1 MAADGITRRSFLTVA
16 GSAPVVGQVATDRL
30 LGGPPRPLGPDPV
43 SITFELNGKSTTV
56 VVEPRVTLLSAL
68 RNRLDLTGAKEI
80 CDRGSCGG
88 CTVLVDGKPVVS
100 CMMLAMDA
108 QGRKVTTV
116 EGLGM
121 GTLQEAFWTADAMQ
135 CGFCIPGMVVGCHA
149 LLQENKSP
157 SMDDVKA
164 ALAGHLCRCGT
175 YTRIF
180 EAALAAA
187 KKR

>member
-1 MAADGITRRSFLTVA
+1 MAGSEITRRSFLTVA
-16 GSAPVVGQVATDRL
+16 GAAPVVGKLPEFAA
-30 LGGPPRPLGPDPV
+30 PPRALGPGPV
-43 SITFELNGKSTTV
+43 DVTFELNGKSTTV
-56 VVEPRVTLLSAL
+56 SVEPRVTLLSAL

-88 CTVLVDGKPVVS
+88 CTVLLDDKPVVA
-100 CMMLAMDA
+100 CMMLAVDA
-108 QGRKVTTV
+108 AGRRVTTV

-121 GTLQEAFWTADAMQ
+121 GTLQEAFWAADAMQ

-149 LLQENKSP
+149 LLKQNPKP
-157 SMDDVKA
+157 SLDEVKE
-164 ALAGHLCRCGT
+164 ALGGHICRCGT
-175 YTRIF
+175 YTRVC